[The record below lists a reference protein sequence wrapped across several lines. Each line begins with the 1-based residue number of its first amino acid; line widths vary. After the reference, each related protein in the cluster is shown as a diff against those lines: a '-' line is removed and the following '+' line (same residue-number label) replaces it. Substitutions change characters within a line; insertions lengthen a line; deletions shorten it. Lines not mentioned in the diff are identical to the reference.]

1 MDFMPSIT
9 RFQIFSYITQSR
21 SLALGQ
27 SALPTNGVFGASH
40 NLQSFGYDGAHYS
53 HSREFRS
60 DMAAERGVWKLI
72 SRSLPE

>member
-27 SALPTNGVFGASH
+27 SAMPANGVFGASH

-60 DMAAERGVWKLI
+60 DIVRERGVWKLI
-72 SRSLPE
+72 SQSLPE